1 MNKDDYLL
9 KNISKISHK
18 KWELYV
24 ITRILHLLNDNDIEF
39 VCQQYI
45 NPPGKKDYYL
55 ADICFPSLEI
65 YCEID
70 ELQHSKEEHK
80 INDLIRQ
87 REILEATNWTEK
99 RIKIFDNNLNIKSL
113 SEINSQVDIFIEY
126 LRKRKT
132 EFERKRKSKITWEL
146 NDKYNPDLHLKKGYI
161 NVSENVV
168 FRNHRD
174 ALKMFGYDK
183 GHYQRAVWHI
193 KEKNEF
199 VWFPK
204 LYRNKGW
211 NNQLLDGGDKISQE
225 MISNNKIVPFQNW
238 ESNRDLDEKRIV
250 FAHYKNI
257 LGQTVYKFY
266 GRYRTDWLNSNEY
279 KQYFYR
285 EDKQINLKSYQKG

>member
-1 MNKDDYLL
+1 MNKDNYLL
-9 KNISKISHK
+9 QNISKISHK

-24 ITRILHLLNDNDIEF
+24 ITRILHLLDDSDIEY

-45 NPPGKKDYYL
+45 NPPGKRDYYL

-70 ELQHSKEEHK
+70 ELQHAKEEHK

-87 REILEATNWTEK
+87 REILEATSWTEK
-99 RIKIFDNNLNIKSL
+99 RIKIFDNNLKVKSL
-113 SEINSQVDIFIEY
+113 SKINAQVDSFIEFI
-126 LRKRKT
+126 RKRKL
-132 EFERKRKSKITWEL
+132 EFEKNRKSKIFW
-146 NDKYNPDLHLKKGYI
+146 NFSDKYNPELHLKRGFI
-161 NVSENVV
+161 NVNDNVV

-174 ALKMFGYDK
+174 SLKIFGYDK
-183 GHYQRAVWHI
+183 GHYQRAVWRI
-193 KEKNEF
+193 KDKNEF

-204 LYRNKGW
+204 LYRNKEW
-211 NNQLLDGGDKISQE
+211 NNKLLDGGDKISQE
-225 MISNNKIVPFQNW
+225 MILNNQSVPFQNW
-238 ESNRDLDEKRIV
+238 ESNRDLNEKRIV

-266 GRYRTDWLNSNEY
+266 GRYCTDWSNSNEN

-285 EDKQINLKSYQKG
+285 VDKKIDLEAYQNK